1 MNTWRAAAEGREHKD
16 GAPTWRAEAARRHA
30 RKKPTLFNIPSDAGF
45 VDALARG
52 ILDDTA
58 ADPLALAALTVLL
71 PTRRACRS
79 LREAF
84 LRLTGGKPLLLPR
97 LVPLNDMDEEEAL
110 FASFTAAEAAADI
123 PPPISGLKRQLML
136 ARLIGAREGSS
147 PEHAVTLAQELAR
160 FLDDVQTEGV
170 SFANLATLAPERF
183 AQHWQET
190 LAFLQV
196 LTDAW
201 PQILADEGALD
212 PAAHRN
218 RVFAAQAA
226 AWAATPPGPIIAAG
240 STGSIPATAHVL
252 SVIARLPEGCVVLPG
267 LDTALDDESW
277 DSVDETHPQYGL
289 KQLLNHLDADR
300 ADVLPW
306 PNADTHGPRVV
317 FLREMMRPAATTDRW
332 RALPAIDPAA
342 VTGLT
347 QLDCATPR
355 EEAET
360 AALIMRETLETPA
373 RTCALVTPDR
383 DLAERVA
390 TELKRWQIAIDD
402 SAGKPLA
409 QTPPG
414 AFLRLTATMVASDFA
429 PVATLAACKHPLAS
443 AGRDPAEFR
452 ALTRRAEREI
462 LRGPRPPAGLN
473 GLALLAQG
481 QRAAISW
488 LALLGSTCGAFAGL
502 MKQDRVP
509 LSKLLNAHMEAAEAL
524 AATNDLPGPARLW
537 AEDAGDAA
545 ARFAAELNQHADTLE
560 PIAPAAYPALLEALM
575 QGVVVRPR
583 FGLHPRL
590 HILGPLEARLQRF
603 DVLILSGLNEG
614 TWPATARPDPWM
626 SRPMRAA
633 FGLPSPERRIGQAA
647 HDIVQA
653 MSAPVVYLTRARKV
667 EGTPT
672 VPSRWLMRLARVSSA
687 AKLPLASHPS
697 LAAWTRAL
705 TLPTA
710 FHAIT
715 PPAPRPPVH
724 ARPRKL
730 SVTEIER
737 WMRDPYSIYARRVL
751 KLEPLDPLEQEAGA
765 ADYGTLIHKA
775 LQDFVRANPS
785 GPLPPDALAQLI
797 TFGRT
802 AFTDAAARPGVM
814 AFWGPRF
821 ERIAAWFI
829 ATEAPR
835 RAALAKSF
843 AEVKGEMTIT
853 TSAGAFTLVATAD
866 RIDRRLDGTL
876 AIIDYKTGT
885 PPHENE
891 VINGFAPQLPLEA
904 AMLARAG
911 FSGVL
916 PGPVTELAFWQ
927 LHGRGAGGEE
937 KPLKAS
943 SAQLAAEAFVHL
955 RELVEKFDD
964 PATAYEARP
973 NPATAPKYSH
983 YDHLARV
990 KEWTAGEEGE

>member
-1 MNTWRAAAEGREHKD
+1 MSKTWRALAGQRY
-16 GAPTWRAEAARRHA
+16 G
-30 RKKPTLFNIPSDAGF
+30 RKKPALFNIPSDAGF

-52 ILDDTA
+52 ILEDTA
-58 ADPLALAALTVLL
+58 GDPLALAALTVLL

-84 LRLTGGKPLLLPR
+84 LRLSGGKPLLLPR
-97 LVPLNDMDEEEAL
+97 LVPLSEMDEEEAL
-110 FASFTAAEAAADI
+110 FSSFASSEAASDF
-123 PPPISGLKRQLML
+123 PPPVSGLKRQLML
-136 ARLIGAREGSS
+136 AKLIAAREGSA
-147 PEHAVTLAQELAR
+147 PEQAVTLAQELAR
-160 FLDDVQTEGV
+160 FLDEVQTEGV
-170 SFANLATLAPERF
+170 SFEGLANLAPERF

-190 LAFLQV
+190 IAFLTV
-196 LTDAW
+196 LTDLW
-201 PQILADEGALD
+201 PGVLADVGALD

-226 AWAATPPGPIIAAG
+226 AWQANAPGPVIAAG
-240 STGSIPATAHVL
+240 STGSIPATANVL
-252 SVIARLPEGCVVLPG
+252 SVVARLPEGCVVLPG
-267 LDTALDDESW
+267 LDESLDDETW
-277 DSVDETHPQYGL
+277 DAVDETHTQFGL
-289 KQLLNHLDADR
+289 KQLLRHLDVDR
-300 ADVLPW
+300 GDVAAW
-306 PNADTHGPRVV
+306 PGVTTSGTRAV

-332 RALPAIDPAA
+332 RALPKIDAAA
-342 VTGLT
+342 VDGLT
-347 QLDCATPR
+347 QVDCATPR

-360 AALIMRETLETPA
+360 VALIMRQTLETPA

-383 DLAERVA
+383 ALAERVA
-390 TELKRWQIAIDD
+390 GELKRWAIDIDD

-414 AFLRLTATMVASDFA
+414 AFLRLTAAMVASDFA
-429 PVATLAACKHPLAS
+429 PVATLAACKHPLAA

-452 ALTRRAEREI
+452 ALTRRAEREV
-462 LRGPRPPAGLN
+462 LRGPRPPEGLN
-473 GLALLAQG
+473 GLALVAQSK
-481 QRAAISW
+481 RSAISW
-488 LALLGSTCGAFAGL
+488 LALLGATCGAFAGL
-502 MKQDRVP
+502 MKQERVP
-509 LSKLLNAHMEAAEAL
+509 FSKLLNAHMEAAEAL

-545 ARFAAELNQHADTLE
+545 ADFAADLNQHADTLD

-575 QGVVVRPR
+575 SGIVVRPR
-583 FGLHPRL
+583 FGRHPRL

-614 TWPATARPDPWM
+614 TWPAAARPDPWM

-633 FGLPSPERRIGQAA
+633 FGLPLPERRIGQAA

-672 VPSRWLMRLARVSSA
+672 VPSRWLMRLARVSAA
-687 AKLPLASHPS
+687 AKLPLTTHASLS
-697 LAAWTRAL
+697 AWARAL
-705 TLPTA
+705 TLPE
-710 FHAIT
+710 HSEEPIK
-715 PPAPRPPVH
+715 PPAPRPPVE
-724 ARPRKL
+724 ARPRRL

-751 KLEPLDPLEQEAGA
+751 GLEPLDPLEQEAGV

-775 LQDFVRANPS
+775 LQDFVRAFPS
-785 GPLPPDALAQLI
+785 GPLPPDALGQLLAV
-797 TFGRT
+797 GRT
-802 AFTDAAARPGVM
+802 TFADAAVRPGVM

-829 ATEAPR
+829 ATESPR
-835 RAALAKSF
+835 RAGLAKSF

-853 TSAGAFTLVATAD
+853 APGGEFTLVATAD

-876 AIIDYKTGT
+876 AIIDYKTGAT
-885 PPHENE
+885 PHENE
-891 VINGFAPQLPLEA
+891 VANGFAPQLPLEA
-904 AMLARAG
+904 AMLARAA
-911 FSGVL
+911 FPGVL

-943 SAQLAAEAFVHL
+943 PAQLASEAFVNL
-955 RELVEKFDD
+955 GLLVAKFDD
-964 PATAYEARP
+964 QDTPYEAKP
-973 NPATAPKYSH
+973 NPAHAPKYSD

-990 KEWTAGEEGE
+990 KEWAAGEEEGE

>member
-1 MNTWRAAAEGREHKD
+1 MSTTWRTLAGQ
-16 GAPTWRAEAARRHA
+16 RHA
-30 RKKPTLFNIPSDAGF
+30 RKKPTLFNIPSDVGF

-84 LRLTGGKPLLLPR
+84 LRLSGGKPLLLPR
-97 LVPLNDMDEEEAL
+97 LVPLSEMDEEETL
-110 FASFTAAEAAADI
+110 FQSFAITDGVADI

-136 ARLIGAREGSS
+136 ARLIGAREGSA
-147 PEHAVTLAQELAR
+147 PEQAVVLAQELAR
-160 FLDDVQTEGV
+160 FLDEVQTEGV
-170 SFANLATLAPERF
+170 SFANLAKLPPERF

-190 LAFLQV
+190 ITFLGV
-196 LTDAW
+196 LTEAW
-201 PQILADEGALD
+201 PAILAQDSALD
-212 PAAHRN
+212 PAEHRN

-226 AWAATPPGPIIAAG
+226 AWRRAAPSPIIAAG
-240 STGSIPATAHVL
+240 STGSIPATANVL

-267 LDTALDDESW
+267 LDEMLDDESW
-277 DSVDETHPQYGL
+277 AAVDETHPQHGL
-289 KQLLNHLDADR
+289 KQLLAHLDADR
-300 ADVLPW
+300 ADVTPW
-306 PNADTHGPRVV
+306 PVDTAPGTRAT
-317 FLREMMRPAATTDRW
+317 FLREMMRPAATTERW
-332 RALPAIDPAA
+332 RTLPTIDPSATA
-342 VTGLT
+342 GLT

-355 EEAET
+355 EEAESV
-360 AALIMRETLETPA
+360 ALIMREALEKPG

-383 DLAERVA
+383 ALGERVA
-390 TELKRWQIAIDD
+390 AELKRWDIDIDD
-402 SAGKPLA
+402 SAGRPLA

-414 AFLRLTATMVASDFA
+414 AFLRLTAAMVADDFA
-429 PVATLAACKHPLAS
+429 PVATLAACKHPLAA
-443 AGRDPAEFR
+443 AGRDAAEFR
-452 ALTRRAEREI
+452 SLTRRAEREI

-473 GLALLAQG
+473 GLAVLAQG
-481 QRAAISW
+481 KRAAISW

-502 MKQDRVP
+502 MKQDKVS

-537 AEDAGDAA
+537 AEDAGEAA
-545 ARFAAELNQHADTLE
+545 ARFAAELSQYADTLE
-560 PIAPAAYPALLEALM
+560 PISPAAYPAFLEALM

-583 FGLHPRL
+583 FGKHPRL

-603 DVLILSGLNEG
+603 DVLVLSGLNEG
-614 TWPATARPDPWM
+614 TWPATARPYPWM

-672 VPSRWLMRLARVSSA
+672 VPSRWLMRLERVCA
-687 AKLPLASHPS
+687 AGNLPLAVHAS
-697 LAAWTRAL
+697 LSTWTRAL
-705 TLPTA
+705 TQPTA
-710 FHAIT
+710 FQTIT
-715 PPAPRPPVH
+715 PPAPRPPVA
-724 ARPRKL
+724 ARPRRL

-737 WMRDPYSIYARRVL
+737 WMRDPYSIYVRHVL
-751 KLEPLDPLEQEAGA
+751 KLVPLDPLEQEAGA
-765 ADYGTLIHKA
+765 ADYGSLIHKA
-775 LQDFVRANPS
+775 LQDFVQAYPS
-785 GPLPPDALAQLI
+785 GALPANALQELLAY
-797 TFGRT
+797 GSA
-802 AFTDAAARPGVM
+802 AFAEVAARPGVT

-821 ERIAAWFI
+821 ERIAAWFV
-829 ATEAPR
+829 AVETPR
-835 RAALAKSF
+835 REGLAKSF
-843 AEVKGEMTIT
+843 AEVKGELSIT
-853 TSAGAFTLVATAD
+853 TSGGAFTLVAKAD
-866 RIDRRLDGTL
+866 RIDRRRDGTL

-911 FSGVL
+911 FPGVL

-927 LHGRGAGGEE
+927 VHGRGAGGEE
-937 KPLKAS
+937 KLLKAS
-943 SAQLAAEAFVHL
+943 PAQLAAEAFVHL

-964 PATAYEARP
+964 PATPYEAQP
-973 NPATAPKYSH
+973 NPAHAPKYSD

-990 KEWTAGEEGE
+990 KEWAAGAEDGE